1 MNQEKRM
8 EQIGGEDGW
17 ELDADEEAALER
29 AWAAERT
36 PEFFARIKRQEAEYD
51 IWLET
56 YKKENGIQSREIKV
70 EKSKNKQRE
79 KQRQPESV
87 QEAAAS

>member
-1 MNQEKRM
+1 MNQEKLT
-8 EQIGGEDGW
+8 EQNGGEDGW

-51 IWLET
+51 IWFET
-56 YKKENGIQSREIKV
+56 YKKENGIQSIEIK
-70 EKSKNKQRE
+70 KQTKGKAATARE
-79 KQRQPESV
+79 CAGSCRILTSI
-87 QEAAAS
+87 

>member
-17 ELDADEEAALER
+17 ELNADEEAALEM

-36 PEFFARIKRQEAEYD
+36 PEFLARMKRQEAEYD
-51 IWLET
+51 IWLKT
-56 YKKENGIQSREIKV
+56 YKRENGIQSIEIK
-70 EKSKNKQRE
+70 K
-79 KQRQPESV
+79 
-87 QEAAAS
+87 